1 MEIRQLRYF
10 ARTFEM
16 GNITRAAAA
25 LSIVQPA
32 LSQQLLRL
40 ENELGVRLLVRS
52 SKGIVPTEAGRVFY
66 QYVRSVLRQLEHAR
80 SAVQLK
86 SSSSPMPLV
95 GAVTMGLA
103 PTTASAIGFNLLQVF
118 RDKHPG
124 VVLNIVEA
132 FAGDLEKMLLS
143 RKLDLA
149 ILFSPKLPRDIERTH
164 MVDERIYLILKKKR
178 GTRVPPQVS
187 LREAATHPLVLP
199 TRLHG
204 FRQTLDNAMAQQRLR
219 PNIVAEVDS
228 VSVLMEC
235 VAHGLAGTIQP
246 WSAVHRIAGEVSHA
260 EIIDR
265 DLFRPNF
272 LCSLSSELLSPV
284 ASVARDLI
292 RDETLKLV
300 AGDGWTGMAAARP
313 ARPTRKVAN
322 PRRKADHHPG

>member
-32 LSQQLLRL
+32 LSQQLVRL

-66 QYVRSVLRQLEHAR
+66 QYVRAVLRQLEHAR

-86 SSSSPMPLV
+86 SRPLPLV
-95 GAVTMGLA
+95 GAITMGFA
-103 PTTASAIGFNLLQVF
+103 PTTASALGFELLQVF
-118 RDKHPG
+118 RNKHPG
-124 VVLNIVEA
+124 IVLNIVES

-149 ILFSPKLPRDIERTH
+149 ILFSPKLPRDIERIH
-164 MVDERIYLILKKKR
+164 LVDERIYLISRKKC
-178 GTRVPPQVS
+178 GARVPAQIR
-187 LREAATHPLVLP
+187 LREAATRPLVLP

-204 FRQTLDNAMAQQRLR
+204 FRQTLDNALAQQRLR

-235 VAHGLAGTIQP
+235 VAHGLAETIQP
-246 WSAVHRIAGEVSHA
+246 WSAVHRIAGQVSHS
-260 EIIDR
+260 EIVDR
-265 DLFRPNF
+265 ELFRPNF
-272 LCSLSSELLSPV
+272 LCSLSTELLSPV

-292 RDETLKLV
+292 RDETQKLV
-300 AGDGWTGMAAARP
+300 STAGWTGIAAAGAGAGR
-313 ARPTRKVAN
+313 ARKKTVSAKT
-322 PRRKADHHPG
+322 